1 MVREYVCFARRRAGF
16 FIPEGGIMLIEPQEK
31 HERLLECFKSRKFA
45 DLRIDLLDMEP
56 VDIADF
62 MQENLDETDML
73 MFFRLL
79 PKELASDVFV
89 EIDSDAQ
96 EDLIKKFT
104 DKELKAVIDDMF
116 MDDTV
121 DVIDEM
127 PANVVKRILK
137 NSDPEN
143 RKQINELLEYPDDSA
158 GSLMTTEYVSMS
170 ENITVEQAFDKIR
183 KTGLNKETVYTC
195 YVTDGKKHLKGVVTV
210 KKLLLSAKS
219 DVIADIMDTNVI
231 AVETLEDKEQVA
243 MKFSDYDFLALPV
256 VDKEGCIVG
265 IVTVDDAVDVLKE
278 EATEDIQKMAAILPN
293 EKPYLKQSVGKI
305 WCIRIPWLLVLMVSA
320 TFTGLIINKYES
332 TLNGITPVLFA
343 CIPMLMD
350 TGGNAGS
357 QASVTV
363 IRSLSLGELETKDV
377 FKVLWKEIR
386 VSVLLALTLG
396 AVCFAKLIL
405 IDNFLF
411 RYTDYTWSRCLV
423 ISATLA
429 ITVIVAK
436 LVGCLLP
443 LLAKK
448 IKLDPAV
455 VASPFITT
463 IVDALSLMVF
473 CSIAVALL

>member
-1 MVREYVCFARRRAGF
+1 
-16 FIPEGGIMLIEPQEK
+16 
-31 HERLLECFKSRKFA
+31 
-45 DLRIDLLDMEP
+45 MEP

-62 MQENLDETDML
+62 MEERLDETDQL
-73 MFFRLL
+73 LFFRLL

-89 EIDSDAQ
+89 EIDSDTQ
-96 EDLIKKFT
+96 EELIKKFT

-116 MDDTV
+116 LDDTV
-121 DVIDEM
+121 DIIDEM

-158 GSLMTTEYVSMS
+158 GSLMTTEYVSLS
-170 ENITVEQAFDKIR
+170 ENMTVEQAFDKIR

-195 YVTDGKKHLKGVVTV
+195 YVTDGKKHLIGVITV
-210 KKLLLSAKS
+210 KTLLLSDVK

-278 EATEDIQKMAAILPN
+278 EATEDIQKMAAIVPN
-293 EKPYLKQSVGKI
+293 EKPYLKQSVWRI
-305 WCIRIPWLLVLMVSA
+305 WSIRIPWLLVLMISA
-320 TFTGLIINKYES
+320 TFTGIIINSYEGR
-332 TLNGITPVLFA
+332 LNLISPLLFA

-363 IRSLSLGELETKDV
+363 IRSLALDELQTKDV

-386 VSVLLALTLG
+386 VSVLLAATLA
-396 AVCFAKLIL
+396 AVCFAKLL
-405 IDNFLF
+405 LLDNLVFG
-411 RYTDYTWSRCLV
+411 YDYKPMICLV
-423 ISATLA
+423 VSLSLFATV
-429 ITVIVAK
+429 VIAK
-436 LVGCLLP
+436 LVGCFLP
-443 LLAKK
+443 IIAKK

-463 IVDALSLMVF
+463 IVDALSLIVY
-473 CSIAVALL
+473 CNVAIALLT

>member
-1 MVREYVCFARRRAGF
+1 MFT
-16 FIPEGGIMLIEPQEK
+16 EPKESFD
-31 HERLLECFKSRKFA
+31 ELYDCFKSRKFA
-45 DLRIDLLDMEP
+45 DLRIRLLDMEP

-62 MQENLDETDML
+62 MEERLDETDQL
-73 MFFRLL
+73 LFFRLL

-89 EIDSDAQ
+89 EIDSDTQ
-96 EDLIKKFT
+96 EELIKKFT

-116 MDDTV
+116 LDDTV
-121 DVIDEM
+121 DIIDEM

-158 GSLMTTEYVSMS
+158 GSLMTTEYVSLS
-170 ENITVEQAFDKIR
+170 ENMTVEQAFDKIR

-195 YVTDGKKHLKGVVTV
+195 YVTDRKKHLIGVITV
-210 KKLLLSAKS
+210 KTLLLSDVK

-278 EATEDIQKMAAILPN
+278 EATEDIQKMAAIVPN
-293 EKPYLKQSVGKI
+293 EKPYLKQSVWRI
-305 WCIRIPWLLVLMVSA
+305 WSIRIPWLLVLMISA
-320 TFTGLIINKYES
+320 TFTGIIINSYEGR
-332 TLNGITPVLFA
+332 LNLISPLLFA

-363 IRSLSLGELETKDV
+363 IRSLALDELQTKDV

-386 VSVLLALTLG
+386 VSVLLAATLA
-396 AVCFAKLIL
+396 AVCFAKLL
-405 IDNFLF
+405 LLDNLVFG
-411 RYTDYTWSRCLV
+411 YDYKPMICLV
-423 ISATLA
+423 VSLSLFATV
-429 ITVIVAK
+429 VIAK
-436 LVGCLLP
+436 LVGCFLP
-443 LLAKK
+443 IIAKK

-463 IVDALSLMVF
+463 IVDALSLIVY
-473 CSIAVALL
+473 CNVAIALLT

>member
-1 MVREYVCFARRRAGF
+1 
-16 FIPEGGIMLIEPQEK
+16 
-31 HERLLECFKSRKFA
+31 
-45 DLRIDLLDMEP
+45 MEP

-62 MQENLDETDML
+62 MEERLDETDQL
-73 MFFRLL
+73 LFFRLL

-89 EIDSDAQ
+89 ETDSDTQ
-96 EDLIKKFT
+96 EELIKKFT

-116 MDDTV
+116 LDDTV
-121 DVIDEM
+121 DIIDEM

-158 GSLMTTEYVSMS
+158 GSLMTTEYVSLSGNM
-170 ENITVEQAFDKIR
+170 TVQQAFDKIR

-195 YVTDGKKHLKGVVTV
+195 YVTDGKKHLIGVITV
-210 KKLLLSAKS
+210 KTLLLSDVK

-278 EATEDIQKMAAILPN
+278 EATEDIQKMAAIVPN
-293 EKPYLKQSVGKI
+293 EKPYLKQSVWRI
-305 WCIRIPWLLVLMVSA
+305 WSIRIPWLLVLMISA
-320 TFTGLIINKYES
+320 TFTGIIINSYEGR
-332 TLNGITPVLFA
+332 LNLISPLLFA

-363 IRSLSLGELETKDV
+363 IRSLALDELQTKDV

-386 VSVLLALTLG
+386 VSVLLAATLA
-396 AVCFAKLIL
+396 AVCFAKLLL
-405 IDNFLF
+405 IDKLVFG
-411 RYTDYTWSRCLV
+411 YDYKPMICLV
-423 ISATLA
+423 VSLSLFATV
-429 ITVIVAK
+429 VIAK
-436 LVGCLLP
+436 LVGCFLP
-443 LLAKK
+443 IIAKK

-463 IVDALSLMVF
+463 IVDALSLIVY
-473 CSIAVALL
+473 CNVAIALLT